1 MILTIKAILDTVKQ
15 GISAYETQLKTQT
28 TTEVVREKKQ
38 LKRASNITEQ
48 ILLLVDKYVNSFT
61 QDDQVLYRKLK
72 RKFLK
77 VN

>member
-1 MILTIKAILDTVKQ
+1 MMLAVKSVIDAVKQ
-15 GISAYETQLKTQT
+15 GISAYETHLKTQT
-28 TTEVVREKKQ
+28 TTEVVKEKKQ

-48 ILLLVDKYVNSFT
+48 ILLLVDKYVNLFT
-61 QDDQVLYRKLK
+61 DDDQHLYQKLK